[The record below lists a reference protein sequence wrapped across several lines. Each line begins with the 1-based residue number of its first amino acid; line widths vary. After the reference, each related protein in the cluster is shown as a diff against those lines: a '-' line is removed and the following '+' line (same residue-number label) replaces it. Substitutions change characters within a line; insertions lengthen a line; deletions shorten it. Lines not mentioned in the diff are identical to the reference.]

1 MESYGALLK
10 EARLA
15 QGLDFETISRDT
27 SITRQYLEALEAE
40 NESFFPGEP
49 YLVGFLRN
57 YATYLGLDTD
67 RLNNLYRAKML
78 QESPVPAGLIIK
90 HRPKWIIPTIVVTAV
105 ILLGGMI
112 CGGIYLYQQYINNP
126 EREIA
131 LKKTAEPS
139 KYELTDKLLKERLY
153 KGDQLVLGMP
163 TGNIILTVAETSKG
177 SLAIETP
184 VGKQFVEL
192 SEEME
197 MDVDGDSE
205 PEMIVYV
212 SDVSANESD
221 RGAEVSIM
229 LKSSANNAIAET
241 KPSEIPNAEDL
252 PQSQARTVVFED
264 NRPYPF
270 TLNVTFRAGCVFR
283 FRPDRKDTTE
293 DFFSNGDIVNVT
305 ASNMVRLWASNGNTA
320 KIQIIADGKSYD
332 LGVSKAGEVIAEDIR
347 WIKDTDGKYKVVVVQ
362 LD

>member
-15 QGLDFETISRDT
+15 QGLDFETVSRDT
-27 SITRQYLEALEAE
+27 TITRQYLEALEEE

-57 YATYLGLDTD
+57 YSEYLGLDSK
-67 RLNNLYRAKML
+67 RIGNLYRAKIL
-78 QESPVPAGLIIK
+78 QESPVPEGLIIK
-90 HRPKWIIPTIVVTAV
+90 HRPKWIVPSIVAGCVMV
-105 ILLGGMI
+105 VGLLVFGGVV
-112 CGGIYLYQQYINNP
+112 LYQRYINNP

-131 LKKTAEPS
+131 LKKAAEFS

-153 KGDQLVLGMP
+153 KGDQLILGMP
-163 TGNIILTVAETSKG
+163 GGNIILTVADTSNG
-177 SLAIETP
+177 LLTIETP

-192 SEEME
+192 SEELE
-197 MDVDGDSE
+197 MDVDGDSV

-212 SDVSANESD
+212 SDVSTNETD
-221 RGAEVSIM
+221 RGAEVRIM
-229 LKSSANNAIAET
+229 LKSSANTAIAET
-241 KPSEIPNAEDL
+241 KASDIPNAEDL
-252 PQSQARTVVFED
+252 PQNQARTVVFED

-283 FRPDRKDTTE
+283 FRPDRKDATE

-305 ASNMVRLWASNGNTA
+305 ASNSVRLWASNGNTA
-320 KIQIIADGKSYD
+320 KIQIIADGKTYD
-332 LGVSKAGEVIAEDIR
+332 LGVSKAGEVIAQDIR
-347 WIKDTDGKYKVVVVQ
+347 WIKDTDGKYKVVIVQ

>member
-15 QGLDFETISRDT
+15 QELDFETISRDT
-27 SITRQYLEALEAE
+27 TITRQYLEALEEE
-40 NESFFPGEP
+40 NEAFFPGEP

-57 YATYLGLDTD
+57 YSDYLGLDSN
-67 RLNNLYRAKML
+67 RICNLYHAKIL
-78 QESPVPAGLIIK
+78 QESPVPEGLIIK
-90 HRPKWIIPTIVVTAV
+90 HRPKWIVPTIVAGCLLV
-105 ILLGGMI
+105 LGGLTV
-112 CGGIYLYQQYINNP
+112 GGIFLYQRYINNP

-131 LKKTAEPS
+131 LKKTAESS

-153 KGDQLVLGMP
+153 KGDQLILGMP
-163 TGNIILTVAETSKG
+163 TGNVILTVADTSNG
-177 SLAIETP
+177 MLTIETP

-192 SEEME
+192 SEELE
-197 MDVDGDSE
+197 MDVDGDSV

-212 SDVSANESD
+212 SDVSANETD
-221 RGAEVSIM
+221 RGAEVRIM
-229 LKSSANNAIAET
+229 LKSSANSAIAET
-241 KPSEIPNAEDL
+241 KASEIPNVEDL
-252 PQSQARTVVFED
+252 PQNQQRTVVFED

-283 FRPDRKDTTE
+283 FRPDRKETTE
-293 DFFSNGDIVNVT
+293 DFFTNGDIVNVT
-305 ASNMVRLWASNGNTA
+305 ASNSVRLWASNGNTA
-320 KIQIIADGKSYD
+320 KIQIIADGKSFD

>member
-1 MESYGALLK
+1 MESYGVLLK

-27 SITRQYLEALEAE
+27 TITRQYLEALEAE
-40 NESFFPGEP
+40 NESFFPGSP

-57 YATYLGLDTD
+57 YADYLGLNTE
-67 RLNNLYRAKML
+67 RVSNLYRAKML
-78 QESPVPAGLIIK
+78 QESPVPEGLIIK
-90 HRPKWIIPTIVVTAV
+90 HRPKWIVPTIVAGCLLLAGLITFG
-105 ILLGGMI
+105 ILL
-112 CGGIYLYQQYINNP
+112 LYRQYINNP

-163 TGNIILTVAETSKG
+163 TGNIILTVADTSKG
-177 SLAIETP
+177 ALALETP

-197 MDVDGDSE
+197 MDVDGDSV

-212 SDVSANESD
+212 SDVSANETD
-221 RGAEVSIM
+221 RGAEVRIM
-229 LKSSANNAIAET
+229 LKSSANSAIAET
-241 KPSEIPNAEDL
+241 KTSEIPNAEDL
-252 PQSQARTVVFED
+252 PQSQARTVIFED

-283 FRPDRKDTTE
+283 FRPDRKETTE

-320 KIQIIADGKSYD
+320 KIQIIADGKTYD
-332 LGVSKAGEVIAEDIR
+332 MGVSKAGEVIAEDIR

>member
-40 NESFFPGEP
+40 NESFFPGAP

-67 RLNNLYRAKML
+67 RINNLYRAKML

-90 HRPKWIIPTIVVTAV
+90 HRPKWIIPAIVAGCVLVLGLITFGI
-105 ILLGGMI
+105 IL
-112 CGGIYLYQQYINNP
+112 LYQQYINNP

-153 KGDQLVLGMP
+153 RGDQLVLGMP
-163 TGNIILTVAETSKG
+163 TGNIILTVAETAKG
-177 SLAIETP
+177 VLALETP

-197 MDVDGDSE
+197 MDVDGDSV

-212 SDVSANESD
+212 SDVSANDSD

-229 LKSSANNAIAET
+229 LKSSANSAIAET

-252 PQSQARTVVFED
+252 PQSHTVIFED

-283 FRPDRKDTTE
+283 FRPDRKETTE

-320 KIQIIADGKSYD
+320 KIQLIADGKSYD

-347 WIKDTDGKYKVVVVQ
+347 WIKDTDGKYKVVIVQ